1 MPDWDY
7 VQGMADDDFGG
18 VSNPDFDGLHDPAGH
33 CGGGLFGGGGIR
45 SRSRV
50 SDDYDDRS
58 LKFAHHPLT
67 RCNRCGS
74 RDVRWRQQTG
84 KWVLFNL
91 GPGEHV
97 CPIDDPF
104 KVLP

>member
-1 MPDWDY
+1 MGEDMGD
-7 VQGMADDDFGG
+7 
-18 VSNPDFDGLHDPAGH
+18 PDFEHHDPAGH
-33 CGGGLFGGGGIR
+33 CGQTLKGMSTGEIADDHFGGLWDADEDE
-45 SRSRV
+45 SL
-50 SDDYDDRS
+50 DDEYR
-58 LKFAHHPLT
+58 PLT